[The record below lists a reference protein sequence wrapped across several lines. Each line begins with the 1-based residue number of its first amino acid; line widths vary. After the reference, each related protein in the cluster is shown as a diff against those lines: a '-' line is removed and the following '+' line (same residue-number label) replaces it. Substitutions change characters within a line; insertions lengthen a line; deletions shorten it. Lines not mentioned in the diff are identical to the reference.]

1 MKFSL
6 MFFASDE
13 NSLTGADRYDL
24 LVKSARFG
32 DEHDF
37 LNIWVPERHFTQLGS
52 LYPNPALLHAA
63 LARETRRIGLRA
75 GSVVAPLH
83 DPLRV
88 AEEWAVVDNLSGGRV
103 GISLASGWN
112 PGDFAFFPERYATRN
127 AYLSEAVTTLRALWR
142 GEQVPATSG
151 TGDPIR
157 VRTYPRPV
165 QAELPLWLTAA
176 SSPASFTKAGASGA
190 NLLTHLLDQGVEGL
204 AENIALYRA
213 ARAEAGLDPAEG
225 RVTVMLHTFVG
236 EDADDVTQLAKDP
249 YCRYLKGN
257 LGLLKGLA
265 RSRGHGNDTDISTL
279 PDEELNR
286 FVSFL
291 YDRFAAERS
300 LIGSPD
306 SCLPLV
312 RRLAAVGVDELACLL
327 DFGPAADEVLSG
339 LPHLDRLRS
348 LAETDTEV
356 LAVMADRTHGD
367 VSAPVVRAAVDFGPG
382 APAAGWDDADAVIAR
397 SVTEVGVEDFFA
409 RIEAAGAAYGPEMRC
424 LEQLWLGE
432 REVLGRLTV
441 PGDPAQGAYEFHPA
455 LLDNA
460 FLLLGA
466 LAPGALT
473 GSEALALP
481 NGVRTFET
489 LRQPEGT
496 VYSHV
501 RRTPGAEQEGEL
513 VADVRLFDAS
523 GTVARAEGL
532 RMRLVEAGDE
542 HRDPGA
548 ELAYRTDWTEVPQ
561 PPAATD
567 GAAPG
572 RWLVFADSLGAGDA
586 LAAEL
591 TESGHQVD
599 VVGTGAAPD
608 AVAIRRA
615 LYQAVAAGPL
625 DGVAFLW
632 PLDTPEP
639 ADGDATTQS
648 VEDAQAYGGEAVL
661 ALIRAGLE
669 LDDPTRCGRLWL
681 VTRGSQPAADGEVT
695 ARGVLQSPVWGL
707 GRVLAVEQPDLWG
720 GLVDLDPAREPDRA
734 TARLLASA
742 LLGPR
747 DGAEDQLAV
756 RGDKLFAP
764 RLVRDAALAHP
775 ADPLPRLD
783 PAGTYV
789 LTGGLGDLGLVIAR
803 RMARRGARHLVLTSR
818 GGVRTDAQREAVDE
832 LAALGVRVHTTAM
845 DVASLAAVRAL
856 REELAVAG
864 LPDVVGVVHLAG
876 LVRGALL
883 GDLDTERLREVAAP
897 KIAGSWNLH
906 QVFGDARM
914 FLLVSA
920 LPAVFGPVG
929 VGAANYAAANA
940 FVDAL
945 AQHRRARGA
954 AGCALGYGPWNHVGM
969 AVREEGLDQLAR
981 VGVGSMTPAEA
992 LEILDRV
999 LDKDPRQTTVAR
1011 LDWAGVFEAFPT
1023 VRHTRQFAGFLA
1035 EAGDAGSAE
1044 LLAKCAGADAAERT
1058 GIISGYLTDRI
1069 VAVLGVD
1076 AADLDPQQPITELG
1090 LDSLMSLDMRN
1101 RIKTDLGV
1109 VVPIVRFLEGVSV
1122 EQLTTHV
1129 LDLLADVLDELDDTA
1144 EREEITL

>member
-24 LVKSARFG
+24 LIKSARFG

-37 LNIWVPERHFTQLGS
+37 HNIWVPERHFTPLGS
-52 LYPNPALLHAA
+52 LYPNPAVLHAA

-83 DPLRV
+83 DPLRT

-112 PGDFAFFPERYATRN
+112 PDDFAFFPERYATRN
-127 AYLSEAVTTLRALWR
+127 AYLNDVVPTLRALWR

-151 TGDPIR
+151 TGAPIR

-176 SSPASFTKAGASGA
+176 SSPASFAKAGAAGA

-204 AENIALYRA
+204 AENIAGYRA
-213 ARAEAGLDPAEG
+213 ARAEAGWDPAGG

-236 EDADDVTQLAKDP
+236 EDAADVTRLAKDP
-249 YCRYLKGN
+249 YCTYLKQN
-257 LGLLKGLA
+257 LGLLRGLA
-265 RSRGHGNDTDISTL
+265 RSRGHGEDTDIASL
-279 PDEELNR
+279 PDEELTR

-327 DFGPAADEVLSG
+327 DFGPAADEVLG
-339 LPHLDRLRS
+339 ALPHLDRLRT
-348 LAETDTEV
+348 LAQSDAE
-356 LAVMADRTHGD
+356 
-367 VSAPVVRAAVDFGPG
+367 VVRADADRVGAA
-382 APAAGWDDADAVIAR
+382 APASVARTAASPSGPTAPDDADTVIAR
-397 SVTEVGVEDFFA
+397 SVAEVDVEDFFA
-409 RIEAAGAAYGPEMRC
+409 RIEAAGAAYGSEMRC
-424 LEQLWLGE
+424 LERLWLGE

-441 PGDPAQGAYEFHPA
+441 PGDPAEGAYEFHPA

-473 GSEALALP
+473 GSRALALP
-481 NGVRTFET
+481 SGVGTFET
-489 LRQPEGT
+489 LRRPGGT
-496 VYSHV
+496 CYSHV
-501 RRTPGAEQEGEL
+501 VRTPGAEQGGEL
-513 VADVRLFDAS
+513 VADVRLFDAA
-523 GTVARAEGL
+523 GTVARATGL
-532 RMRLVEAGDE
+532 RMRLVEADDE
-542 HRDPGA
+542 HGDPGA
-548 ELAYRTDWTEVPQ
+548 ELAYRTDWTQVPQ
-561 PPAATD
+561 PPMAPQET
-567 GAAPG
+567 GAG
-572 RWLVFADSLGAGDA
+572 RWLVFADSLGCGDA

-591 TESGHQVD
+591 TQAGHQVD
-599 VVGTGAAPD
+599 VVRAEGAPD
-608 AVAIRRA
+608 PAAIRRA
-615 LYQAVAAGPL
+615 LFGAVAAGAL
-625 DGVAFLW
+625 HGVAFLW

-639 ADGDATTQS
+639 ADGDATTGS
-648 VEDAQAYGGEAVL
+648 VEQAQAYGGEAVL

-669 LDDPTRCGRLWL
+669 LDDPSRCGRLWL
-681 VTRGSQPAADGEVT
+681 VTRGSQPAADGEVS
-695 ARGVLQSPVWGL
+695 ARGVLQAPVWGL

-720 GLVDLDPAREPDRA
+720 GLVDLDPGRDADRA
-734 TARLLASA
+734 AARLLATA

-747 DGAEDQLAV
+747 DSAEDQLAV
-756 RGDKLFAP
+756 RGGKLLAP

-803 RMARRGARHLVLTSR
+803 HMARRGARHLVLTSR
-818 GGVRTDAQREAVDE
+818 GGLRTDAQREAVDE
-832 LAALGVRVHTTAM
+832 LTALGVRVHVTTV
-845 DVASLAAVRAL
+845 DVAQLPAVRAL
-856 REELAVAG
+856 REQLTVTG

-876 LVRGALL
+876 LVHGALL
-883 GDLDTERLREVAAP
+883 ADLDTQRLREVAAP

-906 QVFGDARM
+906 HVFGDARL

-945 AQHRRARGA
+945 AHHRRARGD
-954 AGCALGYGPWNHVGM
+954 AGSALGYGPWNHVGL

-981 VGVGSMTPAEA
+981 VGVGSMAPAQA

-1011 LDWAGVFEAFPT
+1011 LDWATVFAAFPT
-1023 VRHTRQFAGFLA
+1023 ARHTRQFAGFLA
-1035 EAGDAGSAE
+1035 EAGDTGSAE

-1058 GIISGYLTDRI
+1058 GIVAGYLTDRLA
-1069 VAVLGVD
+1069 AVLGTD
-1076 AADLDPQQPITELG
+1076 AASLDAQQPITELG

-1101 RIKTDLGV
+1101 RIRTDLGV
-1109 VVPIVRFLEGVSV
+1109 IVPIVRFLEGVSV
-1122 EQLTTHV
+1122 EELTTYV
-1129 LDLLADVLDELDDTA
+1129 LGLLADVLDEMDDSA
-1144 EREEITL
+1144 QREEITL